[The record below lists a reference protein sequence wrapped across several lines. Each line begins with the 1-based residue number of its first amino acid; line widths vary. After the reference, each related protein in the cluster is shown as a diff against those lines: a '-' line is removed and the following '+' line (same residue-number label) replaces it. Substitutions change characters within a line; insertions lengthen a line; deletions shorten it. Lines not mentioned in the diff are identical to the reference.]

1 MKAVQI
7 AAPQKMAVVE
17 IEKPEL
23 KAGEILVKIE
33 YVGFCGSDL
42 NTYLGRNPMSR
53 FFASTVNTLPFA
65 NCNSTFLNFGFPISY
80 SPETGFTG

>member
-42 NTYLGRNPMSR
+42 NLNS
-53 FFASTVNTLPFA
+53 ATL
-65 NCNSTFLNFGFPISY
+65 L
-80 SPETGFTG
+80 

>member
-33 YVGFCGSDL
+33 FSPAFSSGLSDA
-42 NTYLGRNPMSR
+42 R
-53 FFASTVNTLPFA
+53 
-65 NCNSTFLNFGFPISY
+65 
-80 SPETGFTG
+80 

>member
-42 NTYLGRNPMSR
+42 NTYLGLFRGMR
-53 FFASTVNTLPFA
+53 L
-65 NCNSTFLNFGFPISY
+65 GR
-80 SPETGFTG
+80 